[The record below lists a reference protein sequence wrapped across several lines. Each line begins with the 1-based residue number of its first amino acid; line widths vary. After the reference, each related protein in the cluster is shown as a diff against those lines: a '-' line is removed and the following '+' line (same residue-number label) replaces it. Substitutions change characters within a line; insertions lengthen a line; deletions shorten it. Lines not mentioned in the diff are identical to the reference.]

1 MVDTIRGV
9 LLTHITVTM
18 NSLGG
23 SFAEGRRLI
32 LAGVLL
38 NIFLA
43 AVKFLGGVFG
53 NSSALMADG
62 LESTLDVFS
71 SAMMWA
77 ALKYAERPPDQE
89 HPYGHGKIESLAAAA
104 GALLLIGAGALLGV
118 HSVSEILNAIGTEPV
133 AADLPKSFTLIILL
147 LTIGFKEALFR
158 LSLWKGR
165 SIGSNALAAD
175 AWHHRSDAITSLA
188 ALIGI
193 GIALLGGPA
202 WAQADDW
209 AALFSCGIIIYNGLR
224 MLMVALSEAMDKQEP
239 EAIRT
244 KISSLASTVAGVTSV
259 EKVRVRKT
267 GLTRIADL
275 HVRVSGSLSVH
286 EGHDISHVVKTKLQ
300 NSEFHLS
307 DVTVHIEP
315 EPQVSR
321 KN

>member
-1 MVDTIRGV
+1 MK
-9 LLTHITVTM
+9 
-18 NSLGG
+18 SLGG

-32 LAGVLL
+32 LAGVLV

-43 AVKFLGGVFG
+43 AVKFLGGFFG

-71 SAMMWA
+71 SGMMWA

-89 HPYGHGKIESLAAAA
+89 HPYGHGKMESLAAGA
-104 GALLLIGAGALLGV
+104 GAILLIGAGALLGI
-118 HSVSEILNAIGTEPV
+118 HSIAEIVGSMGAVP
-133 AADLPKSFTLIILL
+133 AATDLPATFTLIILF
-147 LTIGFKEALFR
+147 LTIAIKEGLFR

-188 ALIGI
+188 ALVGI

-209 AALFSCGIIIYNGLR
+209 AALFSCGIIVFNGLR
-224 MLMVALSEAMDKQEP
+224 MLMVALAEAMDKQEP

-244 KISSLASTVAGVTSV
+244 NISQIASMVEGVTSI

-275 HVRVSGSLSVH
+275 HVRVSGKLSVH
-286 EGHDISHVVKTKLQ
+286 EGHNISHVVKNKLQ

-315 EPQVSR
+315 EPPPEE
-321 KN
+321 KA

>member
-1 MVDTIRGV
+1 
-9 LLTHITVTM
+9 M

-32 LAGVLL
+32 FAGILL

-62 LESTLDVFS
+62 LESTLDVFGS
-71 SAMMWA
+71 GMMWA

-89 HPYGHGKIESLAAAA
+89 HPYGHGKMESLAAGA
-104 GALLLIGAGALLGV
+104 GALLLIGAGGLLGF
-118 HSVSEILNAIGTEPV
+118 HSIWEILGSLGTEPL
-133 AADLPKSFTLIILL
+133 ASDLPKPFTLIILL
-147 LTIGFKEALFR
+147 LTIAFKEGLFR

-224 MLMVALSEAMDKQEP
+224 MLMVALGEALDKQEP
-239 EAIRT
+239 ESIRA
-244 KISSLASTVAGVTSV
+244 KISAIAKTVEGVTSI

-275 HVRVSGSLSVH
+275 HVRVSGKLSVH
-286 EGHDISHVVKTKLQ
+286 EGHNISHVVKSKLQ
-300 NSEFHLS
+300 ASEFHLS

-315 EPQVSR
+315 EPSQADKTDSSLGR
-321 KN
+321 S

>member
-1 MVDTIRGV
+1 MIDSIAGA
-9 LLTHITVTM
+9 LLTQTPVTM
-18 NSLGG
+18 NTLGG

-32 LAGVLL
+32 FAGILL

-43 AVKFLGGVFG
+43 AVKFMGGVLG

-71 SAMMWA
+71 SVMMWA

-89 HPYGHGKIESLAAAA
+89 HPYGHGKMESLAAGA
-104 GALLLIGAGALLGV
+104 GALLLIGAGGLLGV
-118 HSVSEILNAIGTEPV
+118 YSLSEIYRSLGTEPV
-133 AADLPKSFTLIILL
+133 ATDLPKPFTLIILL
-147 LTIGFKEALFR
+147 LTIGLKEGLFR

-209 AALFSCGIIIYNGLR
+209 AALFSCAIIITNGLR
-224 MLMVALSEAMDKQEP
+224 MLMVALAEAMDKQEP
-239 EAIRT
+239 ETVRL
-244 KISSLASTVAGVTSV
+244 KISAIAGTVEGVTSI

-275 HVRVSGSLSVH
+275 HVRVSGELTVH
-286 EGHDISHVVKTKLQ
+286 EGHIISHIVKNKLQ
-300 NSEFHLS
+300 NSELHLS

-315 EPQVSR
+315 EPPSD
-321 KN
+321 

>member
-1 MVDTIRGV
+1 
-9 LLTHITVTM
+9 M
-18 NSLGG
+18 NTLGG

-32 LAGVLL
+32 LAGILL

-43 AVKFLGGVFG
+43 VVKFMGGVFG

-71 SAMMWA
+71 SIMMWA

-89 HPYGHGKIESLAAAA
+89 HPYGHGKMESLAAGA
-104 GALLLIGAGALLGV
+104 GALLLIGAGGLLGF
-118 HSVSEILNAIGTEPV
+118 HSLSEILGSLGKEPV
-133 AADLPKSFTLIILL
+133 ATDLPKPFTLIILL
-147 LTIGFKEALFR
+147 LTIAFKEGLFR

-209 AALFSCGIIIYNGLR
+209 AALFSCVIIITNGLR
-224 MLMVALSEAMDKQEP
+224 MLMVALAEAMDKQEP

-244 KISSLASTVAGVTSV
+244 KISVIASTVEGVTSI

-275 HVRVSGSLSVH
+275 HVRVSGQLSVH
-286 EGHDISHVVKTKLQ
+286 EGHDISHIVKNKLQ
-300 NSEFHLS
+300 KSELHLS

-315 EPQVSR
+315 EPPSDG
-321 KN
+321 KI